1 MSNQD
6 WTSKL
11 QDQLAGYQESVSHD
25 LWAGIEQSLA
35 QKNIESVSTNPQTIV
50 SENSESI
57 DLHVGSEVQKNAR
70 VLHDSSEAKKNAR
83 IVYFKRWSAAAAAVA
98 LLGIGGS
105 YVYLHQEDVE
115 KGNLQLASLS
125 SPAVSADLQLAAS
138 QPAPSPVVSADL
150 QSAAS
155 QPAPSHVVSADL
167 QSAASQPAPSHVV
180 SADLQSA
187 ASHPAPSHAVSVD
200 LQSAASQPAPS
211 LVVSADLRLAASQ
224 PAPSLVVSAD
234 LQSAASQKKKGNV
247 LEKESENEISLLAE
261 NPEPAE
267 PVSEDKATDKSSD
280 YKALTRSTDHHAA
293 AYASQSYHF
302 EKNEEVSGWSMQLYA
317 ENLTPSLGGVNS
329 DASGGYNDFSY
340 GTMAEPMPGVIPDPT
355 AGGIYGEEYL
365 LASYKAIQRKQQVNA
380 KHHAPVS
387 VGLQVA
393 FGIAP
398 RLSLSTGLVYTRTS
412 SDFYP
417 YAPSSNYNVHQVLH
431 YVGLPVGLNYEFWQ
445 SGGFHAYV
453 MAGAEADYNVKNDTE
468 EEGVKKENAKR
479 DRVQFSG
486 KASLGAQYDITP
498 KVGLYI
504 EPGAKYYFDNGSHVE
519 NTFKDKKL
527 NFNLQFGL
535 RFNL

>member
-35 QKNIESVSTNPQTIV
+35 QNNIESGSSNPQTIV
-50 SENSESI
+50 SESSESI
-57 DLHVGSEVQKNAR
+57 DLHVGTEAKKNAR
-70 VLHDSSEAKKNAR
+70 ILHVGSEAKKNAR
-83 IVYFKRWSAAAAAVA
+83 IVYFKRWPAAAAAVA

-125 SPAVSADLQLAAS
+125 SPAVSADLQ
-138 QPAPSPVVSADL
+138 
-150 QSAAS
+150 SAAS

-167 QSAASQPAPSHVV
+167 QSAASSVAASQSAPSHAV
-180 SADLQSA
+180 SADLQS
-187 ASHPAPSHAVSVD
+187 
-200 LQSAASQPAPS
+200 
-211 LVVSADLRLAASQ
+211 AASQ

-234 LQSAASQKKKGNV
+234 LQSAASQKKTSDDV
-247 LEKESENEISLLAE
+247 LKEESENEISLLAE
-261 NPEPAE
+261 
-267 PVSEDKATDKSSD
+267 KSD
-280 YKALTRSTDHHAA
+280 HKALTRSADHHAA

-365 LASYKAIQRKQQVNA
+365 LASYKAIQRNQQGNA

-417 YAPSSNYNVHQVLH
+417 YAPSSSYNVHQVLH
-431 YVGLPVGLNYEFWQ
+431 YVGIPVGLNYEFWQ

-468 EEGVKKENAKR
+468 EEGVKKEDAKR

>member
-35 QKNIESVSTNPQTIV
+35 QNHIESVSTNPQTIA
-50 SENSESI
+50 SESSESA
-57 DLHVGSEVQKNAR
+57 DLHVGSEAKKNAR

-125 SPAVSADLQLAAS
+125 SPAVSADLQS
-138 QPAPSPVVSADL
+138 
-150 QSAAS
+150 
-155 QPAPSHVVSADL
+155 
-167 QSAASQPAPSHVV
+167 
-180 SADLQSA
+180 
-187 ASHPAPSHAVSVD
+187 
-200 LQSAASQPAPS
+200 
-211 LVVSADLRLAASQ
+211 AASQ

-234 LQSAASQKKKGNV
+234 LQSAASQPAPSPVVSSDLQSAASQSAPSHVVSADLQSAASQKKASDV
-247 LEKESENEISLLAE
+247 LKKESENEISLLAE
-261 NPEPAE
+261 
-267 PVSEDKATDKSSD
+267 KSD
-280 YKALTRSTDHHAA
+280 YKTLTRSTDYHAA

-365 LASYKAIQRKQQVNA
+365 LASYKAIQRNQQGNA

-417 YAPSSNYNVHQVLH
+417 YASSSSYNVHQVLH
-431 YVGLPVGLNYEFWQ
+431 YVGIPVGLNYEFWQ

>member
-11 QDQLAGYQESVSHD
+11 QDQLADYQESVSHD

-35 QKNIESVSTNPQTIV
+35 QNNIESVSSNPQTIA
-50 SENSESI
+50 SESSEST
-57 DLHVGSEVQKNAR
+57 DLHVGSEAKKDAR
-70 VLHDSSEAKKNAR
+70 VLHDSSKVQKNAR

-125 SPAVSADLQLAAS
+125 SPAVSADLQSAAS
-138 QPAPSPVVSADL
+138 QSAPSHAVSADL

-155 QPAPSHVVSADL
+155 SVAVRQSAPSHVVSSDL
-167 QSAASQPAPSHVV
+167 QSAASQSKMGNT
-180 SADLQSA
+180 
-187 ASHPAPSHAVSVD
+187 
-200 LQSAASQPAPS
+200 
-211 LVVSADLRLAASQ
+211 LV
-224 PAPSLVVSAD
+224 
-234 LQSAASQKKKGNV
+234 
-247 LEKESENEISLLAE
+247 EESENEISLLAE
-261 NPEPAE
+261 NSDPAE
-267 PVSEDKATDKSSD
+267 PVSEDKATVSSTD
-280 YKALTRSTDHHAA
+280 YKALTRSADHHAA

-302 EKNEEVSGWSMQLYA
+302 EKKEEVSGWSMQLYA

-329 DASGGYNDFSY
+329 DASGDYNDFSY

-365 LASYKAIQRKQQVNA
+365 LASYKAIQRNQQGNA

-417 YAPSSNYNVHQVLH
+417 YASSSSYNVHQVLH
-431 YVGLPVGLNYEFWQ
+431 YVGIPVGLNYEFWQ

>member
-35 QKNIESVSTNPQTIV
+35 QNNIESGSSNPQTIA
-50 SENSESI
+50 SESSEST
-57 DLHVGSEVQKNAR
+57 DLHVGSEAKKDAR
-70 VLHDSSEAKKNAR
+70 VLHDSSEAKKDAR

-125 SPAVSADLQLAAS
+125 SPAVSADLQS
-138 QPAPSPVVSADL
+138 
-150 QSAAS
+150 
-155 QPAPSHVVSADL
+155 
-167 QSAASQPAPSHVV
+167 
-180 SADLQSA
+180 
-187 ASHPAPSHAVSVD
+187 
-200 LQSAASQPAPS
+200 
-211 LVVSADLRLAASQ
+211 AASQ

-234 LQSAASQKKKGNV
+234 LQSAASQKKMGNV

-365 LASYKAIQRKQQVNA
+365 LASYKAIQRNQQGNA

-398 RLSLSTGLVYTRTS
+398 RLSLSTGMVYTRTS

-417 YAPSSNYNVHQVLH
+417 YAPGSSYNVHQVLH
-431 YVGLPVGLNYEFWQ
+431 YVGIPVGLNYEFWQ

>member
-35 QKNIESVSTNPQTIV
+35 QKNIESVSSNPQTIV
-50 SENSESI
+50 SESSEST
-57 DLHVGSEVQKNAR
+57 DLHVGSEAKKDAR
-70 VLHDSSEAKKNAR
+70 VLHDSSEVQKNAR

-115 KGNLQLASLS
+115 KGNLQMASLS
-125 SPAVSADLQLAAS
+125 SPAVSADLPSAAS
-138 QPAPSPVVSADL
+138 QSAPSLVVSADL

-180 SADLQSA
+180 SADL
-187 ASHPAPSHAVSVD
+187 PSAVS
-200 LQSAASQPAPS
+200 QS
-211 LVVSADLRLAASQ
+211 
-224 PAPSLVVSAD
+224 APSLVVSAD
-234 LQSAASQKKKGNV
+234 LQSAASQSKMGNTLV
-247 LEKESENEISLLAE
+247 EESENEISLLAE

-267 PVSEDKATDKSSD
+267 PVSEDKATVSSTD
-280 YKALTRSTDHHAA
+280 HKALTRSTDHHAA

-365 LASYKAIQRKQQVNA
+365 LASYKAIQRNQQGNA

-431 YVGLPVGLNYEFWQ
+431 YVGIPVGLNYEFWQ

>member
-11 QDQLAGYQESVSHD
+11 QEQLAGYQESVSHD

-35 QKNIESVSTNPQTIV
+35 QNNIESVSSNPQTIA
-50 SENSESI
+50 SESSEST
-57 DLHVGSEVQKNAR
+57 DLHVGT
-70 VLHDSSEAKKNAR
+70 EAKKNAR

-115 KGNLQLASLS
+115 KGNLQLA
-125 SPAVSADLQLAAS
+125 VS
-138 QPAPSPVVSADL
+138 QPAPSHVVSADL

-155 QPAPSHVVSADL
+155 QSAPSHAVSADLQSAASQPVPSSVVSADLQSAASQSAPSHVVSADL

-187 ASHPAPSHAVSVD
+187 AS
-200 LQSAASQPAPS
+200 
-211 LVVSADLRLAASQ
+211 
-224 PAPSLVVSAD
+224 
-234 LQSAASQKKKGNV
+234 QKKASDV
-247 LEKESENEISLLAE
+247 LKKESENEISLLAE
-261 NPEPAE
+261 
-267 PVSEDKATDKSSD
+267 KSD
-280 YKALTRSTDHHAA
+280 HKALTRSTDHHAE

-365 LASYKAIQRKQQVNA
+365 LASYKAIQRSQQGNA

-417 YAPSSNYNVHQVLH
+417 YAPSSSYNVHQVLH
-431 YVGLPVGLNYEFWQ
+431 YVGIPVGLNYEFWQ

-535 RFNL
+535 RINL

>member
-11 QDQLAGYQESVSHD
+11 QEQLAGYQEPVSHD

-35 QKNIESVSTNPQTIV
+35 QNNIESVSSNPQTIA
-50 SENSESI
+50 SESSEST
-57 DLHVGSEVQKNAR
+57 DLHVGT
-70 VLHDSSEAKKNAR
+70 EAKKNAR

-115 KGNLQLASLS
+115 KGNLQLAVSQPAPSHVVSADLQS
-125 SPAVSADLQLAAS
+125 AASVSAAVSQSAPSHAVSADLQSAAS
-138 QPAPSPVVSADL
+138 QSAPSHAVSADL

-167 QSAASQPAPSHVV
+167 QSAASQPVPS
-180 SADLQSA
+180 S
-187 ASHPAPSHAVSVD
+187 
-200 LQSAASQPAPS
+200 
-211 LVVSADLRLAASQ
+211 
-224 PAPSLVVSAD
+224 VVSAD
-234 LQSAASQKKKGNV
+234 LQSAASQKKASDV
-247 LEKESENEISLLAE
+247 LKKESENEISLLAE
-261 NPEPAE
+261 
-267 PVSEDKATDKSSD
+267 KSD
-280 YKALTRSTDHHAA
+280 HKALTRSTDHHAA

-365 LASYKAIQRKQQVNA
+365 LASYKAIQRSQQGNA

-417 YAPSSNYNVHQVLH
+417 YAPSSSYNVHQVLH
-431 YVGLPVGLNYEFWQ
+431 YVGIPVGLNYEFWQ

>member
-11 QDQLAGYQESVSHD
+11 QEQLADYQESVSHD

-35 QKNIESVSTNPQTIV
+35 QKNIESVSSNPQTIV
-50 SENSESI
+50 SESSEST
-57 DLHVGSEVQKNAR
+57 DLHVG
-70 VLHDSSEAKKNAR
+70 SEAKKNAR

-105 YVYLHQEDVE
+105 YVYLHQEEVE
-115 KGNLQLASLS
+115 KGNLQLAASQSAPSHVVSADLQS
-125 SPAVSADLQLAAS
+125 AASQYAPSHAVSADLQSAASQPAPSLVVSSDLQSAAS

-155 QPAPSHVVSADL
+155 Q
-167 QSAASQPAPSHVV
+167 
-180 SADLQSA
+180 
-187 ASHPAPSHAVSVD
+187 
-200 LQSAASQPAPS
+200 
-211 LVVSADLRLAASQ
+211 
-224 PAPSLVVSAD
+224 
-234 LQSAASQKKKGNV
+234 KKTSDV

-261 NPEPAE
+261 NSDPAE
-267 PVSEDKATDKSSD
+267 PVSEDKATDSSTD
-280 YKALTRSTDHHAA
+280 HKALPRSTDHHAA

-365 LASYKAIQRKQQVNA
+365 LASYKAIQRNQQGKA

-417 YAPSSNYNVHQVLH
+417 YAPGSSYNVHQVLH
-431 YVGLPVGLNYEFWQ
+431 YVGIPVGLNYEFWQ

-468 EEGVKKENAKR
+468 EEGVKKEDAKR

>member
-35 QKNIESVSTNPQTIV
+35 QNNIESVSSNPQTIV

-57 DLHVGSEVQKNAR
+57 DLHVGSEAKKDAR

-115 KGNLQLASLS
+115 RGNLQLASLS
-125 SPAVSADLQLAAS
+125 SPAVSADLQ
-138 QPAPSPVVSADL
+138 
-150 QSAAS
+150 
-155 QPAPSHVVSADL
+155 
-167 QSAASQPAPSHVV
+167 
-180 SADLQSA
+180 
-187 ASHPAPSHAVSVD
+187 
-200 LQSAASQPAPS
+200 
-211 LVVSADLRLAASQ
+211 
-224 PAPSLVVSAD
+224 
-234 LQSAASQKKKGNV
+234 SAASQKKMGNV

-261 NPEPAE
+261 NPEPAD

-293 AYASQSYHF
+293 AFASQSYHF

-340 GTMAEPMPGVIPDPT
+340 GTMAEPLPGVIPDPT

-365 LASYKAIQRKQQVNA
+365 LASYKAIQRNQQGNA

-398 RLSLSTGLVYTRTS
+398 RLSLSMGLVYTRTS

-417 YAPSSNYNVHQVLH
+417 YASSSSYNVHQVLH
-431 YVGLPVGLNYEFWQ
+431 YVGIPVGLNYEFWQ

>member
-11 QDQLAGYQESVSHD
+11 QEQLAGYQESVSHD

-35 QKNIESVSTNPQTIV
+35 QNNIESVSSNPQTIA
-50 SENSESI
+50 SESSEST
-57 DLHVGSEVQKNAR
+57 DLHVGT
-70 VLHDSSEAKKNAR
+70 EAKKNAR

-115 KGNLQLASLS
+115 KGNLQLAVSQ
-125 SPAVSADLQLAAS
+125 PAPSHVVSADLQSAAS
-138 QPAPSPVVSADL
+138 QSAPSHVVSADL

-167 QSAASQPAPSHVV
+167 QSAASQPAPS
-180 SADLQSA
+180 S
-187 ASHPAPSHAVSVD
+187 
-200 LQSAASQPAPS
+200 
-211 LVVSADLRLAASQ
+211 
-224 PAPSLVVSAD
+224 VVSAD
-234 LQSAASQKKKGNV
+234 LQSAASQKKASDV
-247 LEKESENEISLLAE
+247 LKKESENEISLLAE
-261 NPEPAE
+261 
-267 PVSEDKATDKSSD
+267 KSD
-280 YKALTRSTDHHAA
+280 HKALTRSTDHHAE

-365 LASYKAIQRKQQVNA
+365 LASYKAIQRSQQGNA

-417 YAPSSNYNVHQVLH
+417 YAPSSSYNVHQVLH
-431 YVGLPVGLNYEFWQ
+431 YVGIPVGLNYEFWQ

>member
-125 SPAVSADLQLAAS
+125 SPAVSADLQSAASQPASSHVVSADLQSAASQSAPSHVVSSDLQSAASQSAPSHVVSADLQSAAS

-155 QPAPSHVVSADL
+155 Q
-167 QSAASQPAPSHVV
+167 
-180 SADLQSA
+180 
-187 ASHPAPSHAVSVD
+187 
-200 LQSAASQPAPS
+200 
-211 LVVSADLRLAASQ
+211 
-224 PAPSLVVSAD
+224 
-234 LQSAASQKKKGNV
+234 KKTSDV
-247 LEKESENEISLLAE
+247 LKEESENEISLLAE
-261 NPEPAE
+261 
-267 PVSEDKATDKSSD
+267 KSD

-340 GTMAEPMPGVIPDPT
+340 GTMAEPLPGVIPDPT

-398 RLSLSTGLVYTRTS
+398 RLSLSTGMVYTRTS

-417 YAPSSNYNVHQVLH
+417 YAPGSSYNVHQVLH
-431 YVGLPVGLNYEFWQ
+431 YVGIPVGLNYEFWQ

-468 EEGVKKENAKR
+468 EEGVKKEDAKR
-479 DRVQFSG
+479 DRVQLSG
-486 KASLGAQYDITP
+486 KASLGVQYDITP

>member
-11 QDQLAGYQESVSHD
+11 QDQLADYQEPVSHD

-35 QKNIESVSTNPQTIV
+35 QKNIESVSSIPQTIV
-50 SENSESI
+50 SESSESA
-57 DLHVGSEVQKNAR
+57 DLHVGSEV
-70 VLHDSSEAKKNAR
+70 KKNAR
-83 IVYFKRWSAAAAAVA
+83 IIYFKRWSAAAAAVA

-115 KGNLQLASLS
+115 KGNLQLASH
-125 SPAVSADLQLAAS
+125 AVS
-138 QPAPSPVVSADL
+138 PSHAVSADL

-155 QPAPSHVVSADL
+155 VSAAVNQSASSHAVSADLQSAASVSAAVSQNAPSHVVSADL
-167 QSAASQPAPSHVV
+167 QSAASQS
-180 SADLQSA
+180 
-187 ASHPAPSHAVSVD
+187 
-200 LQSAASQPAPS
+200 
-211 LVVSADLRLAASQ
+211 
-224 PAPSLVVSAD
+224 
-234 LQSAASQKKKGNV
+234 KMGNA
-247 LEKESENEISLLAE
+247 LEEENENEISLLAE
-261 NPEPAE
+261 NSDPAE
-267 PVSEDKATDKSSD
+267 PVSEDKATDSSTDYKTLTRSSD
-280 YKALTRSTDHHAA
+280 HKVLTRSTDNHAA

-302 EKNEEVSGWSMQLYA
+302 EKNEEITGWSMQLYA

-340 GTMAEPMPGVIPDPT
+340 GTMAEPMPGVIPDP
-355 AGGIYGEEYL
+355 AVGGIYGEEYL

-417 YAPSSNYNVHQVLH
+417 YAPSSSYNVHQVLH
-431 YVGLPVGLNYEFWQ
+431 YVGIPVGLNYEFWQ

-453 MAGAEADYNVKNDTE
+453 MAGAEADYNVKNDTD
-468 EEGVKKENAKR
+468 EEGVKKEDAKR

>member
-57 DLHVGSEVQKNAR
+57 DFHVGSEVQKNAR

-115 KGNLQLASLS
+115 RGNLQLASLS
-125 SPAVSADLQLAAS
+125 SPAVSADLQSTAS
-138 QPAPSPVVSADL
+138 QS
-150 QSAAS
+150 
-155 QPAPSHVVSADL
+155 
-167 QSAASQPAPSHVV
+167 
-180 SADLQSA
+180 
-187 ASHPAPSHAVSVD
+187 APSHA
-200 LQSAASQPAPS
+200 
-211 LVVSADLRLAASQ
+211 
-224 PAPSLVVSAD
+224 VSAD

-261 NPEPAE
+261 DPEPAE
-267 PVSEDKATDKSSD
+267 PVSGDKATDKSSD
-280 YKALTRSTDHHAA
+280 YKALTRSADHHAA

-417 YAPSSNYNVHQVLH
+417 YAPGSSYNVHQVLH
-431 YVGLPVGLNYEFWQ
+431 YVGIPVGLNYEFWQ

>member
-35 QKNIESVSTNPQTIV
+35 H
-50 SENSESI
+50 SET
-57 DLHVGSEVQKNAR
+57 G
-70 VLHDSSEAKKNAR
+70 KKAR

-115 KGNLQLASLS
+115 KGNLQLASH
-125 SPAVSADLQLAAS
+125 AVS
-138 QPAPSPVVSADL
+138 PSHAVSADL

-155 QPAPSHVVSADL
+155 VSAAVNQSAPSHVVSADL
-167 QSAASQPAPSHVV
+167 QSAASQSKMGNAHV
-180 SADLQSA
+180 
-187 ASHPAPSHAVSVD
+187 
-200 LQSAASQPAPS
+200 
-211 LVVSADLRLAASQ
+211 
-224 PAPSLVVSAD
+224 
-234 LQSAASQKKKGNV
+234 
-247 LEKESENEISLLAE
+247 EESENEISLLAE
-261 NPEPAE
+261 NSDPAE
-267 PVSEDKATDKSSD
+267 PVSEDKATDSSTDHKTLTRSSD
-280 YKALTRSTDHHAA
+280 HKALTRSTDNHAA

-329 DASGGYNDFSY
+329 DASGSY
-340 GTMAEPMPGVIPDPT
+340 RDYSHGTMAEPMPGVIPDPT

-365 LASYKAIQRKQQVNA
+365 LASYKAIQRNQQGNA

-417 YAPSSNYNVHQVLH
+417 YAPGSSYNVHQVLH
-431 YVGLPVGLNYEFWQ
+431 YVGIPVGLNYEFWQ

>member
-11 QDQLAGYQESVSHD
+11 QDQLAGYQEPVSHD

-35 QKNIESVSTNPQTIV
+35 QKNIESVSTNPQTIA
-50 SENSESI
+50 SESSEST
-57 DLHVGSEVQKNAR
+57 DLHVGSEVKKNAR
-70 VLHDSSEAKKNAR
+70 VLHDSSEVQKNAR

-115 KGNLQLASLS
+115 KGNLQLASHAV
-125 SPAVSADLQLAAS
+125 SPSHAVSAS
-138 QPAPSPVVSADL
+138 HVVSADL

-155 QPAPSHVVSADL
+155 SVAVRQSAPSHVVSADLQSTASSVAVRQSAPSHVVSADL
-167 QSAASQPAPSHVV
+167 QSAASQSKMGNT
-180 SADLQSA
+180 
-187 ASHPAPSHAVSVD
+187 
-200 LQSAASQPAPS
+200 
-211 LVVSADLRLAASQ
+211 LV
-224 PAPSLVVSAD
+224 
-234 LQSAASQKKKGNV
+234 
-247 LEKESENEISLLAE
+247 EESENEISLLAE
-261 NPEPAE
+261 DPEPAE

-329 DASGGYNDFSY
+329 DASGGYNGFSY
-340 GTMAEPMPGVIPDPT
+340 GTMAEPMPGVIPDP
-355 AGGIYGEEYL
+355 AVGGIYGEEYL
-365 LASYKAIQRKQQVNA
+365 LASYKAIQRNQQGKA

-387 VGLQVA
+387 VGMQVA

-417 YAPSSNYNVHQVLH
+417 YAPSSSYNVHQVLH
-431 YVGLPVGLNYEFWQ
+431 YVGIPVGLNYEFWQ

-453 MAGAEADYNVKNDTE
+453 MAGAEADYNVKNDTD
-468 EEGVKKENAKR
+468 EEGVKKEDAKR

>member
-11 QDQLAGYQESVSHD
+11 QEQLAGYQEPVSHD

-35 QKNIESVSTNPQTIV
+35 QNNIESVSSNPQTIA
-50 SENSESI
+50 SESSEST
-57 DLHVGSEVQKNAR
+57 DLHVGT
-70 VLHDSSEAKKNAR
+70 EAKKNAR

-115 KGNLQLASLS
+115 KGNLQLA
-125 SPAVSADLQLAAS
+125 V
-138 QPAPSPVVSADL
+138 
-150 QSAAS
+150 S

-167 QSAASQPAPSHVV
+167 QSAASQSAPSHAVSADLQSAASQPVPSSVVSADLQSAASQSAPSHVV

-187 ASHPAPSHAVSVD
+187 AS
-200 LQSAASQPAPS
+200 
-211 LVVSADLRLAASQ
+211 
-224 PAPSLVVSAD
+224 
-234 LQSAASQKKKGNV
+234 QKKASDV
-247 LEKESENEISLLAE
+247 LKKESENEISLLAE
-261 NPEPAE
+261 
-267 PVSEDKATDKSSD
+267 KSD
-280 YKALTRSTDHHAA
+280 HKALTRSTDHHAE

-365 LASYKAIQRKQQVNA
+365 LASYKAIQRSQQGNA

-417 YAPSSNYNVHQVLH
+417 YAPSSSYNVHQVLH
-431 YVGLPVGLNYEFWQ
+431 YVGIPVGLNYEFWQ

>member
-11 QDQLAGYQESVSHD
+11 QEQLAGYQEPVSHD

-35 QKNIESVSTNPQTIV
+35 QNNIESVSSNPQTIA
-50 SENSESI
+50 SESSEST
-57 DLHVGSEVQKNAR
+57 DLHVGT
-70 VLHDSSEAKKNAR
+70 EAKKNAR

-115 KGNLQLASLS
+115 KGNLQLA
-125 SPAVSADLQLAAS
+125 VS
-138 QPAPSPVVSADL
+138 QPAPSHVVSADL

-187 ASHPAPSHAVSVD
+187 ASQPVPSS
-200 LQSAASQPAPS
+200 
-211 LVVSADLRLAASQ
+211 
-224 PAPSLVVSAD
+224 VVSAD
-234 LQSAASQKKKGNV
+234 LQSAASQKKASDV
-247 LEKESENEISLLAE
+247 LKKESENEISLLAE
-261 NPEPAE
+261 
-267 PVSEDKATDKSSD
+267 KSD
-280 YKALTRSTDHHAA
+280 HKALTRSTDHHAE

-365 LASYKAIQRKQQVNA
+365 LASYKAIQRSQQGNA

-417 YAPSSNYNVHQVLH
+417 YAPSSSYNVHQVLH
-431 YVGLPVGLNYEFWQ
+431 YVGIPVGLNYEFWQ

>member
-35 QKNIESVSTNPQTIV
+35 H
-50 SENSESI
+50 SET
-57 DLHVGSEVQKNAR
+57 G
-70 VLHDSSEAKKNAR
+70 KKAR

-105 YVYLHQEDVE
+105 YVYLHQENVE
-115 KGNLQLASLS
+115 KGNLQLASH
-125 SPAVSADLQLAAS
+125 AVS
-138 QPAPSPVVSADL
+138 PSHAVSADL

-155 QPAPSHVVSADL
+155 SVAVRQSAPSHVVSPSHAVSSDL
-167 QSAASQPAPSHVV
+167 QSAASQSKMGNT
-180 SADLQSA
+180 
-187 ASHPAPSHAVSVD
+187 
-200 LQSAASQPAPS
+200 
-211 LVVSADLRLAASQ
+211 LV
-224 PAPSLVVSAD
+224 
-234 LQSAASQKKKGNV
+234 
-247 LEKESENEISLLAE
+247 KESENEISLLAE
-261 NPEPAE
+261 NSDPAE
-267 PVSEDKATDKSSD
+267 PVSEDKTTDSSTDHKTLTRSSD
-280 YKALTRSTDHHAA
+280 HKVLTRSTDNHAA

-365 LASYKAIQRKQQVNA
+365 LASCKAIQRKQQGNA

-417 YAPSSNYNVHQVLH
+417 YAPGSSYNVHQVLH
-431 YVGLPVGLNYEFWQ
+431 YVGIPVGLNYEFWQ

-468 EEGVKKENAKR
+468 EEGVKKEDAKR

>member
-11 QDQLAGYQESVSHD
+11 QEQLADYQEPVSHD

-35 QKNIESVSTNPQTIV
+35 H
-50 SENSESI
+50 SET
-57 DLHVGSEVQKNAR
+57 V
-70 VLHDSSEAKKNAR
+70 KKPR

-115 KGNLQLASLS
+115 KGNLQLASH
-125 SPAVSADLQLAAS
+125 AVSTAVNQS
-138 QPAPSPVVSADL
+138 APSHAVS
-150 QSAAS
+150 
-155 QPAPSHVVSADL
+155 PSHVVSADL
-167 QSAASQPAPSHVV
+167 QSAASQS
-180 SADLQSA
+180 
-187 ASHPAPSHAVSVD
+187 
-200 LQSAASQPAPS
+200 
-211 LVVSADLRLAASQ
+211 
-224 PAPSLVVSAD
+224 
-234 LQSAASQKKKGNV
+234 KMGNA
-247 LEKESENEISLLAE
+247 LEEESENEISLLAE
-261 NPEPAE
+261 NSNPAE
-267 PVSEDKATDKSSD
+267 PVSEDKATDSSTDHKTLTRSSD
-280 YKALTRSTDHHAA
+280 HKVLTRSTDNHTA

-302 EKNEEVSGWSMQLYA
+302 EKDKEIPGWSMQLYA

-340 GTMAEPMPGVIPDPT
+340 GTMAEPMPGVIPDP
-355 AGGIYGEEYL
+355 AVGGIYGEEYL
-365 LASYKAIQRKQQVNA
+365 LASYKAIQRKQQGKA

-398 RLSLSTGLVYTRTS
+398 RLSLSTGMVYTRTS

-417 YAPSSNYNVHQVLH
+417 YAPSSSYNVHQVLH
-431 YVGLPVGLNYEFWQ
+431 YVGIPVGLNYEFWQ

-453 MAGAEADYNVKNDTE
+453 MAGAEADYNVKNDTDE
-468 EEGVKKENAKR
+468 DGTKKENAKR

>member
-50 SENSESI
+50 SESSEST
-57 DLHVGSEVQKNAR
+57 DLHVGSEAKKNAR

-115 KGNLQLASLS
+115 RGN
-125 SPAVSADLQLAAS
+125 LQLAAS
-138 QPAPSPVVSADL
+138 QS
-150 QSAAS
+150 
-155 QPAPSHVVSADL
+155 APSHVVSADL
-167 QSAASQPAPSHVV
+167 QSAASQPAPSHAV

-187 ASHPAPSHAVSVD
+187 AS
-200 LQSAASQPAPS
+200 QPAS
-211 LVVSADLRLAASQ
+211 SHVVSADLQSAASQ

-234 LQSAASQKKKGNV
+234 LQSAASQPASSPVVSADLQSAASQKKTSDDV
-247 LEKESENEISLLAE
+247 LKEKSENEISLLAE
-261 NPEPAE
+261 
-267 PVSEDKATDKSSD
+267 KSD

-365 LASYKAIQRKQQVNA
+365 LASYKAIQRNQQVNA

-398 RLSLSTGLVYTRTS
+398 RLSLSTGMVYTRTS

-417 YAPSSNYNVHQVLH
+417 YASSSSYNVYQVLH
-431 YVGLPVGLNYEFWQ
+431 YVGIPVGLNYEFWQ

>member
-35 QKNIESVSTNPQTIV
+35 H
-50 SENSESI
+50 SET
-57 DLHVGSEVQKNAR
+57 G
-70 VLHDSSEAKKNAR
+70 KKAR

-115 KGNLQLASLS
+115 KGNLQLASH
-125 SPAVSADLQLAAS
+125 AVS
-138 QPAPSPVVSADL
+138 
-150 QSAAS
+150 
-155 QPAPSHVVSADL
+155 PSHVVSADL
-167 QSAASQPAPSHVV
+167 QSAASVSAAVSQSAPSHAV

-187 ASHPAPSHAVSVD
+187 ASKRKMGNA
-200 LQSAASQPAPS
+200 
-211 LVVSADLRLAASQ
+211 LV
-224 PAPSLVVSAD
+224 
-234 LQSAASQKKKGNV
+234 
-247 LEKESENEISLLAE
+247 EESENEISLLAE
-261 NPEPAE
+261 NSDPAE
-267 PVSEDKATDKSSD
+267 PVSEDKATDSSSD
-280 YKALTRSTDHHAA
+280 HKTLTRSSDHKALTRSTENHAA

-365 LASYKAIQRKQQVNA
+365 LASYKAIQRNQQGNA

-417 YAPSSNYNVHQVLH
+417 YAPGSSYNVHQVLH
-431 YVGLPVGLNYEFWQ
+431 YVGIPVGLNYEFWQ

-468 EEGVKKENAKR
+468 EEGVKKEDAKR
-479 DRVQFSG
+479 DRVQLSG
-486 KASLGAQYDITP
+486 KASLGVQYDITP

>member
-35 QKNIESVSTNPQTIV
+35 QNNIESVSSNPQTIA
-50 SENSESI
+50 SESSESI
-57 DLHVGSEVQKNAR
+57 DLHVGSEAKKNAR

-105 YVYLHQEDVE
+105 YVYLHQENVE
-115 KGNLQLASLS
+115 KGN
-125 SPAVSADLQLAAS
+125 LQLAAS
-138 QPAPSPVVSADL
+138 QPAPSHVVSVDL

-167 QSAASQPAPSHVV
+167 QSAASSV
-180 SADLQSA
+180 A
-187 ASHPAPSHAVSVD
+187 ASQSAPSHAVSAD

-211 LVVSADLRLAASQ
+211 
-224 PAPSLVVSAD
+224 PVVSAD
-234 LQSAASQKKKGNV
+234 LQSAASQKKTSDV
-247 LEKESENEISLLAE
+247 LKEESENEISLLAE
-261 NPEPAE
+261 
-267 PVSEDKATDKSSD
+267 KSD
-280 YKALTRSTDHHAA
+280 HKVLTRSTDHHAA

-329 DASGGYNDFSY
+329 DASGSY
-340 GTMAEPMPGVIPDPT
+340 RDYSHGTMAEPMPGVIPDPT

-365 LASYKAIQRKQQVNA
+365 LASYKAIQRNQQGNA

-431 YVGLPVGLNYEFWQ
+431 YVGIPVGLNYEFWQ

-479 DRVQFSG
+479 DRVQLSG

>member
-11 QDQLAGYQESVSHD
+11 QEQLAGYQESVSHD

-35 QKNIESVSTNPQTIV
+35 QNNIESVSSNPQTIA
-50 SENSESI
+50 SESSEST
-57 DLHVGSEVQKNAR
+57 DLQVGT
-70 VLHDSSEAKKNAR
+70 EAKKNAR

-115 KGNLQLASLS
+115 KGNLQLASH
-125 SPAVSADLQLAAS
+125 AVS
-138 QPAPSPVVSADL
+138 PSHAVSADL

-155 QPAPSHVVSADL
+155 VSAAVSQSAPSHVVSADL
-167 QSAASQPAPSHVV
+167 QSAASQPVPSSVV

-187 ASHPAPSHAVSVD
+187 ASQPVPSS
-200 LQSAASQPAPS
+200 
-211 LVVSADLRLAASQ
+211 
-224 PAPSLVVSAD
+224 VVSAD
-234 LQSAASQKKKGNV
+234 LQSAASQKKASDV
-247 LEKESENEISLLAE
+247 LKKESENEISLLAE
-261 NPEPAE
+261 
-267 PVSEDKATDKSSD
+267 KSD
-280 YKALTRSTDHHAA
+280 HKALTRSTDHHAE

-365 LASYKAIQRKQQVNA
+365 LASYKAIQRSQQGNA

-387 VGLQVA
+387 VGLQLA

-417 YAPSSNYNVHQVLH
+417 YAPSSSYNVHQVLH
-431 YVGLPVGLNYEFWQ
+431 YVGIPVGLNYEFWQ

>member
-11 QDQLAGYQESVSHD
+11 QDQLADYQEPVSHD

-35 QKNIESVSTNPQTIV
+35 QKNIESVSANPQKID
-50 SENSESI
+50 SESSESA
-57 DLHVGSEVQKNAR
+57 DLHVG
-70 VLHDSSEAKKNAR
+70 SEAKKNAR
-83 IVYFKRWSAAAAAVA
+83 IIYFKRWSAAAAAVA

-115 KGNLQLASLS
+115 KGNLQLASH
-125 SPAVSADLQLAAS
+125 AVS
-138 QPAPSPVVSADL
+138 PSRVVSADL

-155 QPAPSHVVSADL
+155 VSAAVNQSAPSHAVSADLQSAASVSAAVSQNAPSHVVSADL
-167 QSAASQPAPSHVV
+167 QSAASQSKMGNT
-180 SADLQSA
+180 
-187 ASHPAPSHAVSVD
+187 
-200 LQSAASQPAPS
+200 
-211 LVVSADLRLAASQ
+211 LV
-224 PAPSLVVSAD
+224 
-234 LQSAASQKKKGNV
+234 
-247 LEKESENEISLLAE
+247 EESENEISLLAE
-261 NPEPAE
+261 NSDPAE
-267 PVSEDKATDKSSD
+267 SVSEDKATDSSSD
-280 YKALTRSTDHHAA
+280 HKVLTRSSDHKVLNRSTDNYAA

-340 GTMAEPMPGVIPDPT
+340 GTMAEPMPGVIPDP
-355 AGGIYGEEYL
+355 AVGGLYGEEYL

-398 RLSLSTGLVYTRTS
+398 RLSLSTGMVYTRTS

-417 YAPSSNYNVHQVLH
+417 YAPSSSYNVHQVLH
-431 YVGLPVGLNYEFWQ
+431 YVGIPVGLNYEFWQ

>member
-35 QKNIESVSTNPQTIV
+35 QNDIESVSSNPQAIV
-50 SENSESI
+50 SESSEST
-57 DLHVGSEVQKNAR
+57 DFHVGSESSDFHVG
-70 VLHDSSEAKKNAR
+70 SEAKKKAR

-105 YVYLHQEDVE
+105 YVYLHQEEVE
-115 KGNLQLASLS
+115 KDNLQLASLS
-125 SPAVSADLQLAAS
+125 SRSVSSDL
-138 QPAPSPVVSADL
+138 P
-150 QSAAS
+150 SAA
-155 QPAPSHVVSADL
+155 SHVVSSDL
-167 QSAASQPAPSHVV
+167 Q
-180 SADLQSA
+180 
-187 ASHPAPSHAVSVD
+187 PAPSHAVSSDLPSAPSHAVSSDLPSAAPHTVSSD
-200 LQSAASQPAPS
+200 LQSAAPHAVSSDLQSAPS
-211 LVVSADLRLAASQ
+211 HSVSS
-224 PAPSLVVSAD
+224 D
-234 LQSAASQKKKGNV
+234 LQSAAPQKKKGNV
-247 LEKESENEISLLAE
+247 LEKESENKISLLAD
-261 NPEPAE
+261 N
-267 PVSEDKATDKSSD
+267 
-280 YKALTRSTDHHAA
+280 HAA

-302 EKNEEVSGWSMQLYA
+302 DKNEEVSGWSMQLYA
-317 ENLTPSLGGVNS
+317 ENLTSSLGGVNS
-329 DASGGYNDFSY
+329 DASGSYRDYSY

-365 LASYKAIQRKQQVNA
+365 LASCKAIQRNQQVNA

-398 RLSLSTGLVYTRTS
+398 RLTLSTGLVYTRTS

-417 YAPSSNYNVHQVLH
+417 YAPGSSYNVHQVLH
-431 YVGLPVGLNYEFWQ
+431 YVGIPVGLNYEFWQ

>member
-11 QDQLAGYQESVSHD
+11 QDQLADYQEPVSHD

-35 QKNIESVSTNPQTIV
+35 QKNIESVSTNPQAIA
-50 SENSESI
+50 SESSEST
-57 DLHVGSEVQKNAR
+57 DLHVG
-70 VLHDSSEAKKNAR
+70 SEAKKNAR
-83 IVYFKRWSAAAAAVA
+83 VVYFKRWSAAAAVA

-115 KGNLQLASLS
+115 KGNLQLASHAV
-125 SPAVSADLQLAAS
+125 SPSHAVSAS
-138 QPAPSPVVSADL
+138 HVVSADL

-155 QPAPSHVVSADL
+155 SVAVRQSAPSHVVSSDLQSTASSEAVRQSAPSHVVSADL
-167 QSAASQPAPSHVV
+167 QSAASQSKMGNA
-180 SADLQSA
+180 
-187 ASHPAPSHAVSVD
+187 
-200 LQSAASQPAPS
+200 
-211 LVVSADLRLAASQ
+211 LV
-224 PAPSLVVSAD
+224 
-234 LQSAASQKKKGNV
+234 
-247 LEKESENEISLLAE
+247 EESENEISLLAE
-261 NPEPAE
+261 NSDPAE
-267 PVSEDKATDKSSD
+267 PVSEDKATDSSTD
-280 YKALTRSTDHHAA
+280 YKTLTRSTDHKVLTRSTDNHAA

-340 GTMAEPMPGVIPDPT
+340 GTMAEPMPGVIPDP
-355 AGGIYGEEYL
+355 AVGGIYGEEYL

-398 RLSLSTGLVYTRTS
+398 RLSLSTGMVYTRTS

-417 YAPSSNYNVHQVLH
+417 YAPSSSYNVHQVLH
-431 YVGLPVGLNYEFWQ
+431 YVGIPVGLNYEFWQ

-453 MAGAEADYNVKNDTE
+453 MAGAEADYNVKNDTDE
-468 EEGVKKENAKR
+468 DGVKKENAKR

>member
-35 QKNIESVSTNPQTIV
+35 QNNIESGSSNPQKIA
-50 SENSESI
+50 SESSESAE
-57 DLHVGSEVQKNAR
+57 LHVGSET
-70 VLHDSSEAKKNAR
+70 KKNAR

-115 KGNLQLASLS
+115 KGNLQMASLS
-125 SPAVSADLQLAAS
+125 SPA
-138 QPAPSPVVSADL
+138 VSADL

-155 QPAPSHVVSADL
+155 QPAPSHIVSADL
-167 QSAASQPAPSHVV
+167 QSAASK
-180 SADLQSA
+180 
-187 ASHPAPSHAVSVD
+187 
-200 LQSAASQPAPS
+200 
-211 LVVSADLRLAASQ
+211 R
-224 PAPSLVVSAD
+224 
-234 LQSAASQKKKGNV
+234 KMGNA
-247 LEKESENEISLLAE
+247 LKEESENEISLLAE
-261 NPEPAE
+261 NSDPAE
-267 PVSEDKATDKSSD
+267 PVSENKATDSSTD
-280 YKALTRSTDHHAA
+280 HKVLTRSTDNHAA

-329 DASGGYNDFSY
+329 DASGSY
-340 GTMAEPMPGVIPDPT
+340 RDYSHGTMAEPMPGVIPDPT

-365 LASYKAIQRKQQVNA
+365 LASYKAIQRNQQGNA

-398 RLSLSTGLVYTRTS
+398 RLSLSTGLVYTCTS

-417 YAPSSNYNVHQVLH
+417 YAPSSSYNVHQVLH
-431 YVGLPVGLNYEFWQ
+431 YVGIPVGLNYEFWQ

>member
-35 QKNIESVSTNPQTIV
+35 QNNIESVSSNPQTIA
-50 SENSESI
+50 SESSESA
-57 DLHVGSEVQKNAR
+57 DLHVG
-70 VLHDSSEAKKNAR
+70 SEAKKNAR

-115 KGNLQLASLS
+115 RGN
-125 SPAVSADLQLAAS
+125 LQLAAS
-138 QPAPSPVVSADL
+138 QS
-150 QSAAS
+150 
-155 QPAPSHVVSADL
+155 APSHVVSADL

-180 SADLQSA
+180 SADLQLA
-187 ASHPAPSHAVSVD
+187 ASQSAPSHA
-200 LQSAASQPAPS
+200 
-211 LVVSADLRLAASQ
+211 
-224 PAPSLVVSAD
+224 VSAD
-234 LQSAASQKKKGNV
+234 LQSAASQKKMGNV

-280 YKALTRSTDHHAA
+280 HKALTRSTDHHAA

-329 DASGGYNDFSY
+329 DASGGYNDYSH

-365 LASYKAIQRKQQVNA
+365 LASYKAIQRNQQVNA

-417 YAPSSNYNVHQVLH
+417 YAPGSSYNVHQVLH
-431 YVGLPVGLNYEFWQ
+431 YVGIPVGLNYEFWQ

-479 DRVQFSG
+479 DRVQLSG

>member
-11 QDQLAGYQESVSHD
+11 QEQLAGYQESVSHD

-35 QKNIESVSTNPQTIV
+35 QNNIESVSSNPKTIA
-50 SENSESI
+50 SESSEST
-57 DLHVGSEVQKNAR
+57 DLHVGT
-70 VLHDSSEAKKNAR
+70 EAKKNAR

-115 KGNLQLASLS
+115 KGNLQLA
-125 SPAVSADLQLAAS
+125 V
-138 QPAPSPVVSADL
+138 
-150 QSAAS
+150 S

-167 QSAASQPAPSHVV
+167 QSAASQKK
-180 SADLQSA
+180 
-187 ASHPAPSHAVSVD
+187 ASD
-200 LQSAASQPAPS
+200 
-211 LVVSADLRLAASQ
+211 
-224 PAPSLVVSAD
+224 
-234 LQSAASQKKKGNV
+234 V
-247 LEKESENEISLLAE
+247 LKKESENEISLLAE
-261 NPEPAE
+261 
-267 PVSEDKATDKSSD
+267 KSD
-280 YKALTRSTDHHAA
+280 HKALTRSTDHHAA

-365 LASYKAIQRKQQVNA
+365 LASYKAIQRSQQGNA

-417 YAPSSNYNVHQVLH
+417 YAPSSSYNVHQVLH
-431 YVGLPVGLNYEFWQ
+431 YVGIPVGLNYEFWQ